1 MGGGGV
7 VLKGLPV
14 ALVLVF
20 MVPAASAGPLLDSV
34 RRAAQREAER
44 CALASAQGE
53 EAARQNVEAGLWVF
67 GGALNG
73 ALFVIVPGI
82 PILSHLDNA
91 RPPEQVLVGLSPDLL
106 DCFNN
111 GYRRAAKFRRATSAW
126 IGFAAGTAVLLT
138 WLATH
143 DS

>member
-1 MGGGGV
+1 MLTRVAPLIGGILILSLSV
-7 VLKGLPV
+7 
-14 ALVLVF
+14 
-20 MVPAASAGPLLDSV
+20 VPAASAGPLLDSA

-53 EAARQNVEAGLWVF
+53 DAARQHVEAGLWAF

-73 ALFVIVPGI
+73 ALMVIAPGI
-82 PILSHLDNA
+82 PVLAHLDNA
-91 RPPEQVLVGLSPDLL
+91 RPPDQALVGVSAGRLQ
-106 DCFNN
+106 CFNN
-111 GYRRAAKFRRATSAW
+111 GYRRRAKWRRATAAW
-126 IGFAAGTAVLLT
+126 LGFAGGTAILLT